1 MVYKLSIL
9 EQNILEIKIGKLQ
22 EDILNILKIKN

>member
-9 EQNILEIKIGKLQ
+9 EYNILEIKIGKLQ